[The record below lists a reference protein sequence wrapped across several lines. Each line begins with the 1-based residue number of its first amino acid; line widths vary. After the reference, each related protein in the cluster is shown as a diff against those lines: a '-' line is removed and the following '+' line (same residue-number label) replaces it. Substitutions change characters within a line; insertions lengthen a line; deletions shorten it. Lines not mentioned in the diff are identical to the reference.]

1 MKTIFKTNVQNL
13 LHTYFYSFLLSAFSV
28 FAGSCLLAFSSH
40 AEVIGNV
47 DWVTDSYL
55 EGYAWDSEVPV
66 SLALTIQ
73 VKKSGSDT
81 PVKTF
86 SVCADQYRADL
97 PAVSG
102 DDGCHSFHISM
113 DWNNLEDG
121 IYQVE
126 LYYADTLLGA
136 PVSYTKGNV
145 PEETAKPENE
155 TASTEGST
163 SRQNEQND
171 SIKSLGTFQLTGYCP
186 CYGCSEGWGRHTST
200 GKLASSNHTIAVD
213 PRVIPYGSRV
223 MIDGVIYTAEDCG
236 GGVKGNHIDI
246 FYDTHAETRQHGTQ
260 YKEVFLVV

>member
-1 MKTIFKTNVQNL
+1 MKTNTTLNL
-13 LHTYFYSFLLSAFSV
+13 RKYLHTFFFSALSV
-28 FAGSCLLAFSSH
+28 FAGSCLLAFSSR
-40 AEVIGNV
+40 ADVTGRV

-66 SLALTIQ
+66 SLALTVQI
-73 VKKSGSDT
+73 KKSGSET

-86 SVCADQYRADL
+86 SVCADQYRTDL

-113 DWNNLEDG
+113 DWNNLDDG

-126 LYYADTLLGA
+126 LYYADTLLGE
-136 PVSYTKGNV
+136 PVSYTKGNI
-145 PEETAKPENE
+145 PEETAE
-155 TASTEGST
+155 TKKTSAEEAASA
-163 SRQNEQND
+163 QKEQNH
-171 SIKSLGTFQLTGYCP
+171 STKSLGTFQLTGYCP
-186 CYGCSEGWGRHTST
+186 CYSCSEGWGRHTST

-260 YKEVFLVV
+260 YKEIFLVV